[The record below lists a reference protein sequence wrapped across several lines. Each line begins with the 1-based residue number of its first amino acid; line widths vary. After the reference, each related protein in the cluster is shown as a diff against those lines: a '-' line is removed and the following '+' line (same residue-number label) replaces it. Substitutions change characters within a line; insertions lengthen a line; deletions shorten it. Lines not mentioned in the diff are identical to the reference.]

1 MKILVTGGAGFI
13 GSHLMEFLEDKG
25 YEVIGLDNLQWS
37 TRQMKNMVIGD
48 IRDIELVDFLVS
60 KIDEVYHLAAQINVD
75 YGNEHPHETYD
86 INVGGTLNILEACR
100 KYGKR
105 MIYASTSEVYGSAQT
120 EKISE
125 EHPLDCQSVYA
136 ASKLAAD
143 RLCKAYSDTYGTD
156 VRILRNFNTFGNYQR
171 YNSYGGVIA
180 IFVDRALH
188 NKPPIINGDGK
199 QERDYIH
206 ITDALRGYEL
216 IAEKG
221 KRGQPINIGTGKS
234 ISINEIARLVQ
245 RFTGCPQ
252 PIHTDA
258 RPGEVKRLCADIT
271 KAKSIGFIPK
281 TQFETNLEDY
291 IKWRKKH
298 LLY

>member
-125 EHPLDCQSVYA
+125 EHPLDAQSVYA

-258 RPGEVKRLCADIT
+258 RPGEVRRLCADIT

-298 LLY
+298 LLC